1 MGTAP
6 DFRIFVSAYR
16 TFWVYN
22 GAPFNFVRLRTLSFF
37 VCNGFPL
44 RKEIE
49 IMTTI
54 FQNSYVHIVLSSV
67 AVYVFIILAI
77 RLFGKK
83 ELAQLSVYDLVFILL
98 ISNAVQNAMVGS
110 DSTLLGGLVAAASLF
125 VLNYIIKQLQFRFP
139 LFGTAIQ
146 GEALMLVFK
155 GKILDSHLK
164 RARISEA
171 ELMEVIR
178 EHGVAA
184 VSEVDLAVLEVDGNI
199 SILSTDNCKKTTRR
213 RKAHKVVS
221 KQQ

>member
-1 MGTAP
+1 MR
-6 DFRIFVSAYR
+6 FMM
-16 TFWVYN
+16 
-22 GAPFNFVRLRTLSFF
+22 
-37 VCNGFPL
+37 
-44 RKEIE
+44 E
-49 IMTTI
+49 I
-54 FQNSYVHIVLSSV
+54 FQNSYVHIILSSV
-67 AVYVFIILAI
+67 AVYLFIILAI

-83 ELAQLSVYDLVFILL
+83 ELSQLSVYDLVFILL

-110 DSTLLGGLVAAASLF
+110 NSTLLGGLVAAASLF

-139 LFGTAIQ
+139 TFGKAIQ

-155 GKILDSHLK
+155 GELLSAHLK
-164 RARISEA
+164 KARITED

-178 EHGVAA
+178 EHGVAS

-213 RKAHKVVS
+213 RKAHKIVS